1 MIAISPSEVLKMNH
15 LLRRIELP
23 LVLLLLLAGSAFLLK
38 MCYLSLGLNVIFGLL
53 LLGIFYLYIR
63 LRHEFRMPP
72 LLLLLVFAAIQ
83 TDALGNYFQMYGHDF
98 GPMKYDEFAHL
109 AVPTLVTPAIIWL
122 VHATLEKLGYRL
134 NPTVTSFFA
143 ATTIF
148 SISALYEIIEFWDEV
163 YFSGQRIWS
172 KYDTAND
179 LQWDLI
185 GIVAGTLIA
194 NVMLKIRVP
203 HDSANLKP
211 LTS

>member
-1 MIAISPSEVLKMNH
+1 MMNQ

-23 LVLLLLLAGSAFLLK
+23 LVLILLLAGSAFLLK
-38 MCYLSLGLNVIFGLL
+38 MCYLSLALNVIFGLL
-53 LLGIFYLYIR
+53 LLGTFYVYIR
-63 LRHEFRMPP
+63 FRHEFRMPP
-72 LLLLLVFAAIQ
+72 LLLFLVFAAIQ
-83 TDALGNYFQMYGHDF
+83 TDALGNYFRMYGHDF
-98 GPMKYDEFAHL
+98 GPIKYDEFAHL

-122 VHATLEKLGYRL
+122 VHATLEKLGHRL
-134 NPTVTSFFA
+134 SPIVTSFFA

-148 SISALYEIIEFWDEV
+148 SISAFYEIIEYWDEV

-194 NVMLKIRVP
+194 YLVLKIRVLQG
-203 HDSANLKP
+203 SVNLKP
-211 LTS
+211 LTRESV